1 MASATGLTRPMAEV
15 SATER
20 ALTRLREAGGRVTK
34 PRRAIVSA
42 LVEAH
47 DHVTA
52 EDLER
57 IVRDKDPSIHLTTV
71 YRTLVALERLGI
83 VTHVH
88 LGHGRAIYHLNNDTH
103 YHLLCEGCGAI
114 QELNPELL
122 APVEQT
128 IAHTYDFKP
137 RLGHFALV
145 GLCRRCQED
154 ARAPDGLNRRKD
166 KE

>member
-1 MASATGLTRPMAEV
+1 MVDSP
-15 SATER
+15 ATER
-20 ALTRLREAGGRVTK
+20 ALDRLREAGGRVTT

-42 LVEAH
+42 LVEARE
-47 DHVTA
+47 HVSA

-57 IVRDKDPSIHLTTV
+57 IVRERDPSIHLTTV

-88 LGHGRAIYHLNNDTH
+88 LGHGKAIYHLSNDTH
-103 YHLLCEGCGAI
+103 YHLVCEGCGKV
-114 QELNPELL
+114 QELDSRLL
-122 APVEQT
+122 LPIEDE

-145 GLCRRCQED
+145 GLCRACQD
-154 ARAPDGLNRRKD
+154 AQRFNEGQGKD
-166 KE
+166 DR